1 MPAPSRLDVQRL
13 RTVDALVV
21 FWSVFCVVLGAWVG
35 FELWQLGRLGSSLA
49 EAGRGLDDAGRALQ
63 ELRGIPLVG
72 DAPGA
77 IGDEVRAAAQDA
89 VVRGQSA
96 AQSTR
101 RLAVLL
107 GLVTALVP
115 LVPVL
120 WWYLPPRTARRLE
133 VAEVRRM
140 LAEQDPRE
148 VDGYLAERALRR
160 LPYAQLRSATPSPWT
175 DYADGRHRALADVE
189 LARLGISR
197 PAG

>member
-1 MPAPSRLDVQRL
+1 MPSPSRLDAQRL
-13 RTVDALVV
+13 PTADALVV
-21 FWSVFCVVLGAWVG
+21 FWSVFCLVLGGWVG
-35 FELWQLGRLGSSLA
+35 YELWQLGRLGSSLA
-49 EAGRGLDDAGRALQ
+49 EAGRGLDAAGRALQ

-72 DAPGA
+72 EAPGA
-77 IGDEVRAAAQDA
+77 IGDEVRATAQDA

-107 GLVTALVP
+107 GLVIAIVP

-120 WWYLPPRTARRLE
+120 WWYLPPRLARSRETAQ
-133 VAEVRRM
+133 VRRM

-160 LPYAQLRSATPSPWT
+160 LPYDRLRSATESPWT
-175 DYADGRHRALADVE
+175 DYAEGRHRALADVE
-189 LARLGISR
+189 LSRLGISR
-197 PAG
+197 PGG